1 MQRIVIAVAALLLS
15 ACASKSPPAGGEAP
29 FGFEALA
36 AALRARGAQVLPGEA
51 VEQPFFSVAGR
62 FLAVNGEDVQVFE
75 YADAEAARAEAATV
89 SPDGGTI
96 GTAKP
101 FWAAPPHFYRRDRV
115 IVLYTGDAGRVR
127 TPLEA
132 VMGPQFAGR

>member
-1 MQRIVIAVAALLLS
+1 VADVADRRDVDRQ
-15 ACASKSPPAGGEAP
+15 
-29 FGFEALA
+29 
-36 AALRARGAQVLPGEA
+36 RARRPGDVAPGEHHPGLVCHPGEA